1 MSTFR
6 EFAAK
11 VIEQTRDE
19 LQADGLVDD
28 KAGVLAG
35 AMVDAATIAVQE
47 WFRSELFEV
56 QYVVLSHADPE
67 VIIAELIREAGRVT
81 P

>member
-11 VIEQTRDE
+11 VIEQARDE
-19 LQADGLVDD
+19 LQADGLIDD

-47 WFRSELFEV
+47 WLASEIPDYARMTAGYEV
-56 QYVVLSHADPE
+56 VVALSSL
-67 VIIAELIREAGRVT
+67 VREAGRVT

>member
-11 VIEQTRDE
+11 VIEQARDE
-19 LQADGLVDD
+19 LQADGLIDD

-47 WFRSELFEV
+47 WLRGQERITNTI
-56 QYVVLSHADPE
+56 DR
-67 VIIAELIREAGRVT
+67 LIREAGRVT
-81 P
+81 S

>member
-6 EFAAK
+6 ELAAK

-47 WFRSELFEV
+47 WLRAMSKDGLAPLNRDLVGEYDF
-56 QYVVLSHADPE
+56 
-67 VIIAELIREAGRVT
+67 LIREAGKVT

>member
-11 VIEQTRDE
+11 LIEQTRDE

-47 WFRSELFEV
+47 WLRNEAGGIVYSGT
-56 QYVVLSHADPE
+56 ADD
-67 VIIAELIREAGRVT
+67 LIREAGRVS

>member
-19 LQADGLVDD
+19 LQADGLIDD

-47 WFRSELFEV
+47 WLRDGVDSEGEG
-56 QYVVLSHADPE
+56 LSYDA
-67 VIIAELIREAGRVT
+67 IGLIREAGRVT
-81 P
+81 L